1 MIPVS
6 LRLRN
11 FMSYGEHV
19 PPLDFSQ
26 INTVCMTGDNG
37 HGKSTLLDAV
47 TWALW
52 GQTRAKNLD
61 DVVRTGQDES
71 EVEFTFDLEGAIYRV
86 IRKRSLRTKAGM
98 SSLELQGLDP
108 ATETFRSISG
118 NSIRETE
125 AKIVQLLRMNYDTFV
140 NSVFVLQGRADEF
153 TTRRPG
159 ERKRILGEILGLS
172 IFDELEA
179 QARIRR
185 GDQDHTVKNL
195 QQRIEELQREVAEKD
210 AIAAAVTAH
219 QETLSQLQLEIQET
233 QKRLDELR
241 QTQHTLDA
249 QSQRA
254 QEAERRLLQLR
265 RERAEVEQQL
275 ANLHQRIAD
284 YETILKQETRIVDGY
299 QSLQRLKVQEQQ
311 ESAKADAFADLQ
323 RQQTT
328 VQQALTTAQHRVEM
342 EAQSARQRLA
352 ETQTTLQACEAI
364 MQEASTIEAN
374 YEALQT
380 ARQREAMMVRAL
392 QQRSRFEQDKVRVE
406 RSIQQKRH
414 NLESEQRVLLSRQQE
429 WQQKEAGST
438 LWRQQM
444 GDVKQ
449 RLSHIEKQAQRF
461 DDVRSEGVAIRVQL
475 ETSLPQNLA
484 SLQEE
489 IERQQEKR
497 QLLAASDAHCPLCDR
512 PLSGADRQRVFQAL
526 AKDIAGYESRIQG
539 IRQQQHQL
547 HEQRQQLR
555 VEYRTLEQEVAQRQ
569 SLEQQHAALQVSL
582 DEAQRA
588 REHLAEVMGQLQ
600 AIDTQLAS
608 GNYAS
613 DDIDEL
619 QAITAQ
625 LDQLAYDPQQHDAV
639 QRQLADL
646 QPAEL
651 QRQRLQQAHADHERL
666 SEQQQA
672 YAQQVAGLEQTLA
685 NKQFARA
692 EQLELQS
699 VNEQIAQLDFNPAS
713 YNQLRQ
719 QLQDHQR
726 YERQHIELENARQ
739 QLLEAR
745 VASQELELRKQRYE
759 AEIAELEA
767 EQRQFTQGL
776 GNLEQIRSDVARAEA
791 LMQNQRHRE
800 GEERLALGRRQSQY
814 EHCVQREAELKE
826 KTAQRQHASEERR
839 LYGDLAQVFGKN
851 GIQAIMI
858 ENAIPELEDE
868 ANRVLARITDNAMHV
883 TLETQRDTR
892 TGKVAE
898 TLDIKISD
906 TLGTRNYE
914 LFSGGEAFRI
924 NFALRI
930 ALSKMLARRAGA
942 RLRTLVI
949 DEGFGTQDSQGLERL
964 VEIIK
969 AIREDFAKIIVITH
983 LRELKNAFDTHIEI
997 KKDPMLG
1004 STYEIV

>member
-1 MIPVS
+1 
-6 LRLRN
+6 
-11 FMSYGEHV
+11 
-19 PPLDFSQ
+19 
-26 INTVCMTGDNG
+26 
-37 HGKSTLLDAV
+37 
-47 TWALW
+47 
-52 GQTRAKNLD
+52 
-61 DVVRTGQDES
+61 
-71 EVEFTFDLEGAIYRV
+71 
-86 IRKRSLRTKAGM
+86 
-98 SSLELQGLDP
+98 
-108 ATETFRSISG
+108 
-118 NSIRETE
+118 
-125 AKIVQLLRMNYDTFV
+125 MNYDTFV

-195 QQRIEELQREVAEKD
+195 QQRIEELQREVAEKEV
-210 AIAAAVTAH
+210 IAAAVTAH
-219 QETLSQLQLEIQET
+219 QERLSQLQLEIQET

-364 MQEASTIEAN
+364 MQEAPTIEAN
-374 YEALQT
+374 YEALQA
-380 ARQREAMMVRAL
+380 ARQRESMMVRAL

-449 RLSHIEKQAQRF
+449 RLSRIEKQAQRF

-512 PLSGADRQRVFQAL
+512 PLSGADRQRVMQAL

-625 LDQLAYDPQQHDAV
+625 LDQLAYDPQAHDAV

-651 QRQRLQQAHADHERL
+651 QRQRLQQAHADYERL

-672 YAQQVAGLEQTLA
+672 YAQQVDGLEQTLA

-739 QLLEAR
+739 QLLESR

-759 AEIAELEA
+759 AEIAELET
-767 EQRQFTQGL
+767 EQRQFAQGL